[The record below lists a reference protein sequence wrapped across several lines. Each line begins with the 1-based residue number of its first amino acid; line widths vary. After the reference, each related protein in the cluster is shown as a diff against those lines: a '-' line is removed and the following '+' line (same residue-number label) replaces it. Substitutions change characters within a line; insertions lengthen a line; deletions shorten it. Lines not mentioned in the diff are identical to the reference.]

1 MPYFSAPMLSA
12 SFTPQGKKVRQRLEN
27 ILTKNN
33 KKKGYF
39 LPLCALALL
48 MAGTL
53 VACATAR
60 AADTETPP
68 AAKTPAIP
76 VTSEPDK
83 QTQLM
88 HTGLAETTEQDPDR
102 LPLEPSL
109 DEALTVCEADPTEIP
124 VEPECE
130 PEEEPAAEAVAYQRP
145 LAGRLTILAT
155 FGERAHPITG
165 MVASHHG
172 VDLAAEEG
180 TPVLA
185 AADGTV
191 AKAEYGAVYGHHA
204 LLTHADGSTSL
215 YGHLSALSVEA
226 GQTVAAGEELGRT
239 GQSGWATGPH
249 LHFEL
254 RDAEGAAMDPTAVV
268 S

>member
-1 MPYFSAPMLSA
+1 MQYFSAPMLSA

-27 ILTKNN
+27 ILSKN
-33 KKKGYF
+33 KKQGYF
-39 LPLCALALL
+39 LPMCALALL

-53 VACATAR
+53 VACASAR
-60 AADTETPP
+60 AADIP
-68 AAKTPAIP
+68 AAPAAQSPEIP
-76 VTSEPDK
+76 AAAEPEVQTQAVPTIQSPAPAEPD
-83 QTQLM
+83 
-88 HTGLAETTEQDPDR
+88 DR
-102 LPLEPSL
+102 IPLEPTL
-109 DEALTVCEADPTEIP
+109 DETLCEREA
-124 VEPECE
+124 EPED
-130 PEEEPAAEAVAYQRP
+130 PAAAVQFAPP

-191 AKAEYGAVYGHHA
+191 AKAEYEAVYGHHV
-204 LLTHADGSTSL
+204 LVTHADGTTSL
-215 YGHLSALSVEA
+215 YGHMSALNVEA
-226 GQTVAAGEELGRT
+226 GQTVSAGDELGLT

-254 RDAEGAAMDPTAVV
+254 RDAEGAAMDPTDVV

>member
-1 MPYFSAPMLSA
+1 MQYFSAPMLSA

-27 ILTKNN
+27 ILDKEN

-39 LPLCALALL
+39 LPMCALALL
-48 MAGTL
+48 MAGAL
-53 VACATAR
+53 VACASAQ
-60 AADTETPP
+60 AAEPDAPP
-68 AAKTPAIP
+68 AVQTPA
-76 VTSEPDK
+76 VLVAAEPDT
-83 QTQLM
+83 QTQLA
-88 HTGLAETTEQDPDR
+88 HTGLTQAPEQDPDR
-102 LPLEPSL
+102 LPLEPTL
-109 DEALTVCEADPTEIP
+109 DETLA
-124 VEPECE
+124 ECE
-130 PEEEPAAEAVAYQRP
+130 PEPFEAEPEASAAPVLYARP
-145 LAGRLTILAT
+145 LAGRLTVVAT
-155 FGERAHPITG
+155 FGERVHPITG
-165 MVASHHG
+165 LVASHFG

-191 AKAEYGAVYGHHA
+191 TKAEYGAAYGHHV

-215 YGHLSALSVEA
+215 YGHMSALSVEQ
-226 GQTVAAGEELGRT
+226 GQTVTAGEELGLT

-254 RDAEGAAMDPTAVV
+254 RDADGAAMDPTAIV